1 MNKNTRKLL
10 VLVLIATL
18 SIILTLIFRANKN
31 NKSAEIS
38 IDQNIENKEEID
50 ELEISYIDS
59 LKEHFI
65 RQMYKGEKGLE
76 DSDII
81 ESKYEKWKEDN
92 KELLEEIKVEVIDD
106 DE

>member
-1 MNKNTRKLL
+1 MNKKTRKSLL
-10 VLVLIATL
+10 LVLIATL
-18 SIILTLIFRANKN
+18 VLILIVVFIAKKN
-31 NKSAEIS
+31 NKPAELNIE
-38 IDQNIENKEEID
+38 QKIENKKVID
-50 ELEISYIDS
+50 EMEASYVDS

-65 RQMYKGEKGLE
+65 RQIYRDEKGLE